1 MPNLNHGEELS
12 SINFGNMIGAPLN
25 AVITAQANAALSTVE
40 FIKSVGFN
48 DDGTVKMV
56 SFKYPK
62 ELAPYQPGTPA
73 GIDSITV
80 PSSGIGSYTM
90 VPIVSFTA
98 TSGDT
103 ITIPAKAT
111 AVLTGGIVTAIV
123 LDDPGLGYEHPPTVT
138 ITKDPADVASSTTT
152 TPQTGAIAVMRSK
165 VNYVPA
171 LYQTMQMDVPLIT
184 LLNIPQVEVTKFTLD
199 FNAKIDSMEYTK
211 TDETMGATV
220 SGSVNYGAKYT
231 PVRASL
237 NVSASYQ
244 KTNSSGSQVNRT
256 YSLSIHIE
264 AEQADPADGMLKIYN
279 ILEKSVI
286 AQPVGNPA
294 IHAPQS

>member
-62 ELAPYQPGTPA
+62 ELAPYQPGTPP
-73 GIDSITV
+73 GIDSINV
-80 PSSGIGSYTM
+80 PTAGIGTYTK
-90 VPIVSFTA
+90 VPKVTFTPA
-98 TSGDT
+98 SGDNIA
-103 ITIPAKAT
+103 ITAKAT
-111 AVLTGGIVTAIV
+111 AVLAGGLVTAIT
-123 LDDPGLGYEHPPTVT
+123 LDDPGSGYIHAPT
-138 ITKDPADVASSTTT
+138 ITIERDSTDTAAPATSTAAT
-152 TPQTGAIAVMRSK
+152 AIMRTQ

-171 LYQTMQMDVPLIT
+171 LYQTMQIDVPLIT

-211 TDETMGATV
+211 TDETYGGQV
-220 SGSVNYGAKYT
+220 SGSVSYGNKFT
-231 PVRASL
+231 PVRAAL

-286 AQPVGNPA
+286 SQPIGNPV
-294 IHAPQS
+294 IHTPQT